1 MLRPRRPLTESG
13 ELSNTLTASDLTL
26 IRGDRCLFR
35 ELSFAAVS
43 GELVLLEGPNG
54 SGKTSLLRMICGL
67 LAPAAGDIQW
77 NSIDIRAL
85 AETYRGELFYL
96 GHQNAIKDDLTATE
110 NLLVSETLAGV
121 PVTRASARESLARL
135 GLDGYEDLPTRVLS
149 QGQKRRV
156 ALARLLFRER
166 CRLWV
171 LDEPFVALDPHA
183 VAELTG
189 IIADQLG
196 GEGIVVYTTHQDVTI
211 AAPKRV
217 ALRLGK

>member
-1 MLRPRRPLTESG
+1 MLLANGLECVRGERR
-13 ELSNTLTASDLTL
+13 
-26 IRGDRCLFR
+26 LFR
-35 ELSFAAVS
+35 DVDFELDP
-43 GELVLLEGPNG
+43 GTLLHVQGRNG

-67 LAPAAGDIQW
+67 LAPESGDIQW
-77 NSIDIRAL
+77 NGTDIRAL
-85 AETYRGELFYL
+85 AEAYRGELFYL

-110 NLLVSETLAGV
+110 NLLVSETLAEV
-121 PVTRASARESLARL
+121 PVTRASACESLERL
-135 GLDGYEDLPTRVLS
+135 GLKGYEDLPTRVLS

-189 IIADQLG
+189 IITDQIG
-196 GEGIVVYTTHQDVTI
+196 GGGIVVYTTHQDVAI
-211 AAPKRV
+211 AAQKRV
-217 ALRLGK
+217 ELRLGK

>member
-1 MLRPRRPLTESG
+1 MLLANGLECVRGERR
-13 ELSNTLTASDLTL
+13 
-26 IRGDRCLFR
+26 LFR
-35 ELSFAAVS
+35 DVGFELDP
-43 GELVLLEGPNG
+43 GTLLHVQGRNG

>member
-1 MLRPRRPLTESG
+1 MLLAHGLECVRGERR
-13 ELSNTLTASDLTL
+13 
-26 IRGDRCLFR
+26 LFR
-35 ELSFAAVS
+35 DVGFELDP
-43 GELVLLEGPNG
+43 GTLLHVQGRNG

-67 LAPAAGDIQW
+67 LVPESGDIRW
-77 NSIDIRAL
+77 NGTDIRAL
-85 AETYRGELFYL
+85 AEAYRGELFYL

-110 NLLVSETLAGV
+110 NLLVSETLAEV
-121 PVTRASARESLARL
+121 PVTRASARDSLERL
-135 GLDGYEDLPTRVLS
+135 GLKGYEDLPTRVLS

-189 IIADQLG
+189 IFADQIG
-196 GEGIVVYTTHQDVTI
+196 GGGIVVYTTHQDVAI
-211 AAPKRV
+211 AAQKRV
-217 ALRLGK
+217 ELRLGK

>member
-1 MLRPRRPLTESG
+1 MLLATGLECVRGERR
-13 ELSNTLTASDLTL
+13 
-26 IRGDRCLFR
+26 LFR
-35 ELSFAAVS
+35 NVGFELDP
-43 GELVLLEGPNG
+43 GTLLHVQGRNG

-67 LAPAAGDIQW
+67 LAPAAGEIQW
-77 NSIDIRAL
+77 KGTAIGTL
-85 AETYRGELFYL
+85 AEAYRGELLYL
-96 GHQNAIKDDLTATE
+96 GHQNAIKDDLTGVE
-110 NLLVSETLAGV
+110 NLLVSETLAEA

-135 GLDGYEDLPTRVLS
+135 GLKGFEDLPTRVLS

-183 VAELTG
+183 VGELTG

-196 GEGIVVYTTHQDVTI
+196 GGGIVIYTTHQDVEI
-211 AAPKRV
+211 PAARRIELK
-217 ALRLGK
+217 LGK